1 MACAWIAVILV
12 TAGLLAGPATAA
24 PQQPLVP
31 GATYVADITAASRAL
46 TRVGNVLQRADT
58 IDALVAAVP
67 SARKALTRFDRRM
80 YAVSRYRVADPAMN
94 RQRLRLAAAAPPV
107 TDVLTRYLDAVL
119 VRDNERIIALSAAV
133 TRRTAAFSAA
143 GEAP

>member
-1 MACAWIAVILV
+1 
-12 TAGLLAGPATAA
+12 
-24 PQQPLVP
+24 
-31 GATYVADITAASRAL
+31 
-46 TRVGNVLQRADT
+46 
-58 IDALVAAVP
+58 
-67 SARKALTRFDRRM
+67 M

-119 VRDNERIIALSAAV
+119 LRDNERIMALSAAV

-143 GEAP
+143 GKIP